1 MKQIKTMMLLG
12 LMSTLCS
19 INGLTSHDQMSFKP
33 TVDSKRANVL
43 RANDSEDGKLEDGET
58 AEIYV
63 NVDDPWTI
71 DQILAN
77 VSAEDLLG
85 EDVEVKCTEEEKAKY
100 DETKLGVYTITITA
114 TDKYLQSSTAYLEIH
129 VIDIVNPIIAL
140 APSKSFVF
148 STGDTLEFD
157 KISEYF
163 TITDNGTDHG
173 GTIGSPTYT
182 LDGEPLIEDKVWSAS
197 DVGNH
202 RLNVTVADSSGN
214 VATQEFQ
221 VSVRDTQAPIITMK
235 DGGDGNI
242 MIGLS
247 KVLNLSQEDFL
258 DLFAVTD
265 NVDSS
270 ESLQLEIEG
279 EFIPTKVGACD
290 VKVVCTDTG
299 GNKGE
304 FVAHVTVSAD
314 LPPVFVLSSTLVS
327 ATSDA
332 PLTSSQIQS
341 IITYGLYPELNVTSV
356 LLDDTDYQENPT
368 SVGSYKVN
376 YQVNYLNDDQSIG
389 TKNDNLTIRVTEGRN
404 AVNPDDELSGW
415 TKFWQCFKNWF
426 RGVFTKFKF
435 DCWITDYEWD
445 LRFAE
450 EPEEEVPNSS
460 STPEIEDSSS
470 INK

>member
-1 MKQIKTMMLLG
+1 M
-12 LMSTLCS
+12 
-19 INGLTSHDQMSFKP
+19 
-33 TVDSKRANVL
+33 
-43 RANDSEDGKLEDGET
+43 
-58 AEIYV
+58 
-63 NVDDPWTI
+63 
-71 DQILAN
+71 
-77 VSAEDLLG
+77 
-85 EDVEVKCTEEEKAKY
+85 
-100 DETKLGVYTITITA
+100 
-114 TDKYLQSSTAYLEIH
+114 
-129 VIDIVNPIIAL
+129 
-140 APSKSFVF
+140 
-148 STGDTLEFD
+148 
-157 KISEYF
+157 
-163 TITDNGTDHG
+163 
-173 GTIGSPTYT
+173 
-182 LDGEPLIEDKVWSAS
+182 
-197 DVGNH
+197 
-202 RLNVTVADSSGN
+202 
-214 VATQEFQ
+214 
-221 VSVRDTQAPIITMK
+221 RDTQAPIITMK

-445 LRFAE
+445 LRFA
-450 EPEEEVPNSS
+450 
-460 STPEIEDSSS
+460 
-470 INK
+470 

>member
-43 RANDSEDGKLEDGET
+43 RANDSEDGELEDGET

-197 DVGNH
+197 
-202 RLNVTVADSSGN
+202 
-214 VATQEFQ
+214 
-221 VSVRDTQAPIITMK
+221 
-235 DGGDGNI
+235 
-242 MIGLS
+242 
-247 KVLNLSQEDFL
+247 
-258 DLFAVTD
+258 
-265 NVDSS
+265 
-270 ESLQLEIEG
+270 ES
-279 EFIPTKVGACD
+279 
-290 VKVVCTDTG
+290 
-299 GNKGE
+299 
-304 FVAHVTVSAD
+304 
-314 LPPVFVLSSTLVS
+314 
-327 ATSDA
+327 
-332 PLTSSQIQS
+332 
-341 IITYGLYPELNVTSV
+341 
-356 LLDDTDYQENPT
+356 
-368 SVGSYKVN
+368 
-376 YQVNYLNDDQSIG
+376 
-389 TKNDNLTIRVTEGRN
+389 
-404 AVNPDDELSGW
+404 
-415 TKFWQCFKNWF
+415 
-426 RGVFTKFKF
+426 FKF
-435 DCWITDYEWD
+435 Q
-445 LRFAE
+445 
-450 EPEEEVPNSS
+450 
-460 STPEIEDSSS
+460 
-470 INK
+470 